1 MANETKN
8 AYGLDTNDAYVH
20 NESTKWRQRQDN
32 NEEDNLFRTFLS
44 HNLFSKEA
52 PEDLQ
57 NIASKDLVT
66 KEIECDLLA
75 AKQKG
80 QEQLNQF
87 VEERILPCENRK
99 VKFRDPLTKN
109 KTLTFSIVW
118 NWEQRNWDF

>member
-1 MANETKN
+1 M
-8 AYGLDTNDAYVH
+8 
-20 NESTKWRQRQDN
+20 
-32 NEEDNLFRTFLS
+32 
-44 HNLFSKEA
+44 FSKEA

-87 VEERILPCENRK
+87 VQERILPCENRK

-109 KTLTFSIVW
+109 KTLTFCSLFEIESKGTGTSREKAMKADRKVL
-118 NWEQRNWDF
+118 QRLITAHEAGNE